1 MKPCRRPLPAACAQY
16 GAVLVISL
24 ILLLVLSL
32 LGLGAMR
39 GALVSE
45 RIAGNLRDQQL
56 ALQAAEAALRAGEN
70 WLTAQTA
77 PPGACLALGGGCLVY
92 EQSVLPSDLSRQ
104 TPAWWAANAVK
115 YGPELAGIAT
125 APRYVVSQEI
135 FLRDSYNIGHEDA
148 KGRNIYRIGARGTGQ
163 TDEAEALLEVIHSRR
178 FD

>member
-1 MKPCRRPLPAACAQY
+1 MNPHRPLPPASTQH

-39 GALVSE
+39 GALMSE
-45 RIAGNLRDQQL
+45 RMAGNLRDQQL

-70 WLTAQTA
+70 WLTAQTT
-77 PPGACLALGGGCLVY
+77 PPSACLALGGGCLVY
-92 EQSVLPSDLSRQ
+92 EQTVLPSGLDKQ
-104 TPAWWAANAVK
+104 TPAWWETNAVK

-125 APRYVVSQEI
+125 APRYVVSQEV

-163 TDEAEALLEVIHSRR
+163 TNEAEALLETIHSKR

>member
-1 MKPCRRPLPAACAQY
+1 MNTPRPMSPASTQH

-45 RIAGNLRDQQL
+45 RMAGNLRDQQL
-56 ALQAAEAALRAGEN
+56 AFQAAEAALRAGEN
-70 WLTAQTA
+70 WLTAQTT
-77 PPGACLALGGGCLVY
+77 PPSACLALGGGCLVY
-92 EQSVLPSDLSRQ
+92 EQTVLPSDLSRQ
-104 TPAWWAANAVK
+104 SPTWWESNATK
-115 YGPELAGIAT
+115 YGPELAGVARP
-125 APRYVVSQEI
+125 PRYIVAQEV

-148 KGRNIYRIGARGTGQ
+148 KGRNIYRIGARGSGQ
-163 TDEAEALLEVIHSRR
+163 TNEAEALLETIHSKR